1 MENLKIVEKQPH
13 SEKYLRERKMK
24 LVMPL
29 LILPFIT
36 LGFWAL
42 RGGKGDGK
50 KVPKTDGGAL
60 IASLPEAGHFQDS
73 TFDKMQFYEQAQKD
87 SANRLKMMD
96 NDPYY
101 SNRSND
107 PLLSNQFSAG
117 SDDRITDDH
126 DMPST
131 SRLSDADQNEKR
143 IREKLAALDH
153 AVNEK
158 GSVKS
163 PKDLPSSVNPA
174 KAGQSVNSSDIDR
187 LESMISSVQGG
198 QSGNDPEMQQ
208 IQDVLGK
215 ILDIQHPD
223 RVQERL
229 QQASQKNQGQVF
241 AVAAAN
247 MDPVTTLDSNQLP
260 VAFGS
265 NGFFG
270 LENDL
275 TSEMNSPVAN
285 SILAVIS
292 DDQVLVTGAFV
303 KLRLTSDVF
312 INGQLVPKN
321 TFLFGQASVNGERL
335 NVVVTSIRYQNSIFP
350 VRLSV
355 YDIDGLPGLYIPGA
369 ISRDVAKESGDR
381 AVQALGMSSL
391 DPSVSA
397 QALSAGIDAAKSL
410 LSKKI
415 KLVKVAVKANY
426 QVFLKDDNQKS
437 KF

>member
-13 SEKYLRERKMK
+13 SEKYLRERKMSM
-24 LVMPL
+24 VMPL
-29 LILPFIT
+29 LILPFLT
-36 LGFWAL
+36 LAFWAL
-42 RGGKGDGK
+42 GGGKGVSNK
-50 KVPKTDGGAL
+50 APKADDSAL
-60 IASLPEAGHFQDS
+60 IARLPEAGSFQDS
-73 TFDKMQFYEQAQKD
+73 TFDKMQFYEEAQKD
-87 SANRLKMMD
+87 SADRAKLAD
-96 NDPYY
+96 QDPYY
-101 SNRSND
+101 SNRSD
-107 PLLSNQFSAG
+107 HPLLSNQFSAG
-117 SDDRITDDH
+117 SDDRVTDDH

-158 GSVKS
+158 GSVKT
-163 PKDLPSSVNPA
+163 PEDPPSSVSPV

-198 QSGNDPEMQQ
+198 QSGSDSEMQQ

-229 QQASQKNQGQVF
+229 QQASQRNQGQVF
-241 AVAAAN
+241 AVSAAN
-247 MDPVTTLDSNQLP
+247 IDPVTTLDSNQLP
-260 VAFGS
+260 ATSGS

-275 TSEMNSPVAN
+275 AGEMNSPLAN
-285 SILAVIS
+285 SIPAVIS

-312 INGQLVPKN
+312 INGQLIPKN
-321 TFLFGQASVNGERL
+321 TFLFGQSGVNGERL
-335 NVVVTSIRYQNSIFP
+335 NITVTSVRYQNSIFP

-355 YDIDGLPGLYIPGA
+355 YDIDGLAGLYIPGA

-426 QVFLKDDNQKS
+426 QVFLKDDNQKQ
-437 KF
+437 